1 MQEKQLYAAILHQAI
16 EDLQLK
22 WQLGAEGANWKKVL
36 VTDPEYY
43 LFVSKSGYP
52 TSFTRICDLLNL
64 NPDKVRQGIM
74 RNIYEAKLGEML
86 KERPEA
92 DRSSRGGTSKPLPD
106 GITKR
111 ESHQAQEF
119 NP

>member
-22 WQLGAEGANWKKVL
+22 QELRARGEDWKKIL

-43 LFVSKSGYP
+43 LFISKSGYP
-52 TSFTRICDLLNL
+52 TSFNRICDLLNL

-74 RNIYEAKLGEML
+74 QNIYAKALDNL
-86 KERPEA
+86 
-92 DRSSRGGTSKPLPD
+92 
-106 GITKR
+106 
-111 ESHQAQEF
+111 
-119 NP
+119 